1 MKEPVA
7 AMNIK
12 VTLLGLPIHSKTWR
26 RLRVP
31 ISIRYDQLEILI
43 QLAFGIEEPA
53 LYEFTPFEKQIQYVN
68 HLVDPS
74 DNFDTNP
81 ILADKGY
88 PYPHL
93 IKSSIMLDVG
103 SDWEF
108 DIKLEST
115 LSFHSI
121 KNLQLPYCIVGSD
134 DENEKS
140 VPQMHI
146 TAINK
151 NYALWARAGE
161 RMVPGSSHWP
171 FHD

>member
-12 VTLLGLPIHSKTWR
+12 VALLGLPIHSKTWR

-53 LYEFTPFEKQIQYVN
+53 LYKFTPFEKQIQYVN
-68 HLVDPS
+68 YLVDPS
-74 DNFDTNP
+74 DGFDGNP

-88 PYPHL
+88 LYPNL

-103 SDWEF
+103 SDW
-108 DIKLEST
+108 
-115 LSFHSI
+115 
-121 KNLQLPYCIVGSD
+121 
-134 DENEKS
+134 
-140 VPQMHI
+140 
-146 TAINK
+146 
-151 NYALWARAGE
+151 
-161 RMVPGSSHWP
+161 
-171 FHD
+171 